1 MGFFSRNKKNK
12 NKSLGGGG
20 GNGSGSGS
28 SDNNSGA
35 AHHYDPRSNNSHSHS
50 HAYSN
55 NSNDY
60 YYSQTPRSNHDPRDY
75 QLSGQ
80 GFRPMATGY
89 SPSLIARLPEGV
101 LHRIFG
107 LVCPHATDDSYETFE
122 GSSIVVGEERCM
134 LCDMRDLAHCVAV
147 NRRWRGEGVK
157 VLYHSIRLDPVHYCP
172 LEPVLSDRR
181 KRRSFFDRNGSPED
195 PCSTRL
201 KLLCRTLRED
211 PVRRGALVQF
221 LKMPYMLREAAQAD
235 LARTIAVTPQLRYV
249 DLPEGLFTDEPNFV
263 TLRLEVQARC
273 LELRKMSYMRGSEN
287 SLQALATGRVWTKL
301 EVLELNRIGMDG
313 GMLRLVLGGLGQL
326 KALKMS
332 EMEVGDEVFSSGWE
346 EQLPPFPATIEE
358 LILTD
363 CKNITSDGL
372 RSWLST
378 SPESRERLRV
388 LTLNNTG
395 VRVWGLHS
403 IISLARGLKHL
414 AIVEKATVAMPS
426 TPDLQP
432 LRSTSLETLRY
443 EITSATPA
451 KKYGSPPHN
460 PSSITASYYTY
471 LATSLLSGGLPN
483 LRSAYVRDVSF
494 PDLLLGLP
502 PLPLPPFSS
511 SPSARPGSSG
521 SLTPFSSSPSKPA
534 NFGGLPPLQP
544 GSLPNNNNHNNNPFA
559 PSHGH
564 HRPQGSLSSLAPFS
578 QNQHPNRFSSNN
590 PFASLTSSH
599 NGFLNLPAKLEV
611 FTKSDEDDQ
620 LNWNFVRIGGG
631 GGGGGGR
638 QNGSK
643 PGERPL
649 SSYGLGADI
658 LGDAG
663 GWSSGAGARR
673 SVLVGGRGEGGG
685 FLAVPDGNGKNRGGR
700 REDEGQQQEEE
711 WPRPRTREGEGR
723 RRERL
728 DLWR

>member
-1 MGFFSRNKKNK
+1 MKFFTRKKNK
-12 NKSLGGGG
+12 NKSVGGG
-20 GNGSGSGS
+20 GN
-28 SDNNSGA
+28 DNGGA
-35 AHHYDPRSNNSHSHS
+35 AAHYGGDPRLNSD
-50 HAYSN
+50 YSA
-55 NSNDY
+55 
-60 YYSQTPRSNHDPRDY
+60 TPRSNLNSNYDPRDY
-75 QLSGQ
+75 QLAGQ

-89 SPSLIARLPEGV
+89 SPQLIARLPEGV
-101 LHRIFG
+101 LRGIFG
-107 LVCPHATDDSYETFE
+107 FVCPHATDDSYETFE
-122 GSSIVVGEERCM
+122 GSSFVGEEERCM

-172 LEPVLSDRR
+172 LEPLLSDRR

-211 PVRRGALVQF
+211 PVRRGALVQY

-287 SLQALATGRVWTKL
+287 SLQALATGRVWTRL

-332 EMEVGDEVFSSGWE
+332 EMEAGDEVFSSGWE
-346 EQLPPFPATIEE
+346 EQLPPFPRTIEE

-363 CKNITSDGL
+363 CKNITSEGL
-372 RSWLST
+372 RSWLSS
-378 SPESRERLRV
+378 SPEPRERLRV

-395 VRVWGLHS
+395 VKVWGLQS
-403 IISLARGLKHL
+403 IVGLARGLKHL
-414 AIVEKATVAMPS
+414 SIVEKVTVAMPNTS
-426 TPDLQP
+426 HDLLQP

-443 EITSATPA
+443 EITSASSSST

-460 PSSITASYYTY
+460 SSGVTASYYSH
-471 LATSLLSGGLPN
+471 LASSLLAGGLPS
-483 LRSAYVRDVSF
+483 LRSAYVRDPNF

-502 PLPLPPFSS
+502 PLPMPAF
-511 SPSARPGSSG
+511 ADGGIAHRPGSSG
-521 SLTPFSSSPSKPA
+521 SLGGGPFSSSPSSKPQ

-544 GSLPNNNNHNNNPFA
+544 GSLPNTNNNPFL
-559 PSHGH
+559 PGH
-564 HRPQGSLSSLAPFS
+564 QRQQNSLNSLNIPFGQ

-590 PFASLTSSH
+590 PFASLSSSH

-611 FTKSDEDDQ
+611 FTKSEDDDQ
-620 LNWNFVRIGGG
+620 LNWNFVKIGGG
-631 GGGGGGR
+631 GGRRPGAS
-638 QNGSK
+638 NK
-643 PGERPL
+643 GERPL

-658 LGDAG
+658 IGDPG

-673 SVLVGGRGEGGG
+673 SVFVSGNQGQGGG
-685 FLAVPDGNGKNRGGR
+685 GGGGCFLAVPSESRGR
-700 REDEGQQQEEE
+700 RQQEEEQEQPEE
-711 WPRPRTREGEGR
+711 WPRPRTANGESK
-723 RRERL
+723 RERL

>member
-1 MGFFSRNKKNK
+1 MGFFSRIKK
-12 NKSLGGGG
+12 NKSLDGGGG
-20 GNGSGSGS
+20 G
-28 SDNNSGA
+28 A
-35 AHHYDPRSNNSHSHS
+35 AHYDPRF
-50 HAYSN
+50 
-55 NSNDY
+55 SND
-60 YYSQTPRSNHDPRDY
+60 QTTTPRSNSYDPRDY
-75 QLSGQ
+75 QLSGS
-80 GFRPMATGY
+80 GFRAMVTGN
-89 SPSLIARLPEGV
+89 SPRLIAQLPEGV
-101 LHRIFG
+101 LRRIFG
-107 LVCPHATDDSYETFE
+107 LVCPHARDESYETFE
-122 GSSIVVGEERCM
+122 GSAMMIVGGEEERCM
-134 LCDMRDLAHCVAV
+134 LCDMRDLAHCVGV
-147 NRRWRGEGVK
+147 CRRWRGEGVK

-172 LEPVLSDRR
+172 LEPILSDRR

-195 PCSTRL
+195 PCLMRL

-211 PVRRGALVQF
+211 PVRRGALVRY

-235 LARTIAVTPQLRYV
+235 LARTIAVTPGLRYV
-249 DLPEGLFTDEPNFV
+249 DLPEGLFTDEPGFV

-287 SLQALATGRVWTKL
+287 SLQALATGRVWTRL
-301 EVLELNRIGMDG
+301 EVLELNRMGMDG
-313 GMLRLVLGGLGQL
+313 GMLRLVLGGLGGL

-332 EMEVGDEVFSSGWE
+332 EMDVGDEVFSSGWE
-346 EQLPPFPATIEE
+346 EQLPPFPGTIEE
-358 LILTD
+358 LVLTD
-363 CKNITSDGL
+363 CKNITGDGL

-414 AIVEKATVAMPS
+414 SIVERVTVAMPS
-426 TPDLQP
+426 SPDLQP
-432 LRSTSLETLRY
+432 LRSTTLETLRY
-443 EITSATPA
+443 EITSATPT

-460 PSSITASYYTY
+460 SSSITSSYYTY
-471 LATSLLSGGLPN
+471 LATSLLSGGLPQ
-483 LRSAYVRDVSF
+483 LRSAYVRDTTF

-502 PLPLPPFSS
+502 PLPLPSFSS
-511 SPSARPGSSG
+511 SPARPGSS
-521 SLTPFSSSPSKPA
+521 SSITPFSSSPSRPA

-544 GSLPNNNNHNNNPFA
+544 GSSLPNSNPFT
-559 PSHGH
+559 PG
-564 HRPQGSLSSLAPFS
+564 HRPQGSLSSLSPFG
-578 QNQHPNRFSSNN
+578 QNQQQTNRFSSNN
-590 PFASLTSSH
+590 PFTSLTTAH
-599 NGFLNLPAKLEV
+599 NAFLNLPAKLEV
-611 FTKSDEDDQ
+611 FTKSEEDDA

-631 GGGGGGR
+631 GGGGGR
-638 QNGSK
+638 QNK
-643 PGERPL
+643 GERPL

-685 FLAVPDGNGKNRGGR
+685 FLAVPTDVPRGR
-700 REDEGQQQEEE
+700 QEEEQQQEE
-711 WPRPRTREGEGR
+711 WPRPRTRDGEG